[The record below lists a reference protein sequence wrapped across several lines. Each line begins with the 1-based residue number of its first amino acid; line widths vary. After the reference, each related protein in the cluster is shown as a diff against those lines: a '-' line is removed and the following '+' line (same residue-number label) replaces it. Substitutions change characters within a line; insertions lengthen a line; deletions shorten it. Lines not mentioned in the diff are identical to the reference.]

1 MKKTLLIIVF
11 IAIFV
16 AAFIWSLPAP
26 IDNDLNQI
34 GNGKKSVVFIYDLNL
49 VVSNQQTIE
58 INNAKAE
65 LGDTVNYLVSRTGHP
80 ATDKFIQNHKAESA
94 ELLFFDESGV
104 LFKRKFALVN
114 AADLTI
120 ILARNK
126 NEIINNNKDSHD

>member
-1 MKKTLLIIVF
+1 
-11 IAIFV
+11 
-16 AAFIWSLPAP
+16 
-26 IDNDLNQI
+26 LNQI

-58 INNAKAE
+58 INHARAE
-65 LGDTVNYLVSRTGHP
+65 LGDTMNYLVSRTGYP

-94 ELLFFDESGV
+94 ELLFFDESGE

-120 ILARNK
+120 ILASA
-126 NEIINNNKDSHD
+126 D